1 MSRRLAVAATVAGL
15 LASASAVH
23 AAPSGVDDRI
33 AIGFQGESL
42 TNTSGG
48 GGGSLTWLHNFSAD
62 ALAGVAVEH
71 QVLSNSHWTFGSLN
85 GAYSMGQGDQRYS
98 VYGEAHE
105 GAGSAGDRSFNYH
118 IEAVGLVG
126 TYFHRLSVQ
135 LEDRQFFV
143 DTVSGNLPKL
153 GVSYL
158 WDPHF
163 QTTVSYAY
171 SVGSNLGTRLL
182 AAKFDIFEPGVN
194 WLMGFSVGQ
203 ATAAVLNPGA
213 SVGETSIPGLRVK
226 EGYVGATI
234 PLPSWRSEI
243 SLILD
248 YQKLYSP
255 FVDSKRFQGNLNYV
269 FHIGHHG
276 T

>member
-1 MSRRLAVAATVAGL
+1 MRRGLAVAATVAGL
-15 LASASAVH
+15 LAPVCALQ

-71 QVLSNSHWTFGSLN
+71 QVLANSHWTFGSLN

-105 GAGSAGDRSFNYH
+105 GAGNAGDRAFNYH

-163 QTTVSYAY
+163 QTSVSYAY

-182 AAKFDIFEPGVN
+182 AGKFDIFEPGVN

-213 SVGETSIPGLRVK
+213 SVGQTSIPGLRVK
-226 EGYVGATI
+226 EGYVGATV

-255 FVDSKRFQGNLNYV
+255 FVDSKRFQGNLNYI

-276 T
+276 K